1 MRQGSVFF
9 GFLLSRLFNS
19 QLLYL
24 ICQVDLPPKRYKFT
38 LRVQFRYRLPFVHR
52 EMEGGERVLQFNATL
67 LAQIAD
73 FIILLIFLRLV
84 VYKPLTKLLAS
95 RSEHIANTIAAA
107 EQERQQAEQL
117 KAGYEAE
124 MRRAR
129 EQAQEIIENG
139 KKEAQ
144 RIKEDALASIEREK
158 QKAIAELRD
167 QVASLS
173 IMIAGKIISER
184 MDDKIQR
191 SMIQE
196 FIKEAGELQ

>member
-1 MRQGSVFF
+1 MA
-9 GFLLSRLFNS
+9 FLLS
-19 QLLYL
+19 
-24 ICQVDLPPKRYKFT
+24 T
-38 LRVQFRYRLPFVHR
+38 
-52 EMEGGERVLQFNATL
+52 EMEGGEPVLEFNATL

-84 VYKPLTKLLAS
+84 AYKPLMKLLNE
-95 RSEHIANTIAAA
+95 RSENIEKNIAAA
-107 EQERQQAEQL
+107 EKERQQAEQL
-117 KAGYEAE
+117 RARYEAE

-129 EQAQEIIENG
+129 EQAQEIIQKATKAGEEQAQEIIENG

-173 IMIAGKIISER
+173 IMIAGKIISEK
-184 MDDKIQR
+184 MDDRIQR
-191 SMIQE
+191 NMIQQ